1 MNRTQNN
8 PLGVK
13 PGRASARE
21 PGLDMKPGILT
32 RTAYRKLALA
42 ACGLALLAG
51 CGSGGATSG
60 SSPSAAAPATSS
72 SSAAS
77 PSSSALCADTT
88 ALRASLDQLRRVNVQ
103 PGAVSQI
110 TANLND
116 VKAALTKLV
125 NDAHGQFQTQ
135 TSALS
140 AALDTLKTAVSSLGA
155 SPGVSTVSDVV
166 SALGQVNT
174 AAQNLLAAVNTDCPS
189 ASSSPSA

>member
-1 MNRTQNN
+1 M
-8 PLGVK
+8 
-13 PGRASARE
+13 
-21 PGLDMKPGILT
+21 T
-32 RTAYRKLALA
+32 RTAHRKLALA
-42 ACGLALLAG
+42 VCGLALLAG

-77 PSSSALCADTT
+77 PSSSALCADAT

-125 NDAHGQFQTQ
+125 NDARGQFQTQ

-155 SPGVSTVSDVV
+155 SPGVSTVSGVV

-174 AAQNLLAAVNTDCPS
+174 AGQHLLAAVDTDCPS
-189 ASSSPSA
+189 ASPSSSA